1 MHGTFGAKIEIQWS
15 RERRATIKGKIELMK
30 HFIFQKIPAFAVPL
44 AVMLAVTATCCSVA
58 RADQFGDPNH
68 TFAIEFVT
76 IGDAGNAADTT
87 GDPNPAGAVPYTYR
101 IGKYEI
107 SEQMINKANAQSALD
122 GDPLGITIDARGPD
136 KPATRASWF
145 EAARFVN
152 WLNTSTG
159 NLPAYN
165 FDPNDTFQLWEAG
178 DAGYNPNNKF
188 RNTLARYFLP
198 SADEWYKA
206 AFFDPVS
213 DTWFDF
219 PNGKNTAPA
228 PVASGTDPNTAVYDQ
243 AGPADIMLAGG
254 ESPFGTV
261 AQAGNVWEWE
271 ETEGDLVNDDPQAPH
286 GIRGNNWSS
295 ISGDPTGLSSS
306 FRSFIL
312 SPNSSNAAV
321 GFRVA
326 SIVPEPTTFYLAIL
340 AGSAFLT
347 RRRWAAGF

>member
-1 MHGTFGAKIEIQWS
+1 
-15 RERRATIKGKIELMK
+15 MK
-30 HFIFQKIPAFAVPL
+30 HFMFQKISTFVVPL
-44 AVMLAVTATCCSVA
+44 AVMLALTAARCPLA

-68 TFAIEFVT
+68 TFGIEFVT

-87 GDPNPAGAVPYTYR
+87 GDPNPAGAVPYRYR

-122 GDPLGITIDARGPD
+122 GKPLGITIDARGPD

-243 AGPADIMLAGG
+243 PFDQGPADIMLAGG

-271 ETEGDLVNDDPQAPH
+271 ETAVDLVNDDPQEN
-286 GIRGNNWSS
+286 RGFRGSAWLGAG
-295 ISGDPTGLSSS
+295 SGNPTSLSSS
-306 FRSFIL
+306 FRHFIQL
-312 SPNSSNAAV
+312 PSNSV
-321 GFRVA
+321 GDIGFRVA

-347 RRRWAAGF
+347 RRRWAAKF

>member
-228 PVASGTDPNTAVYDQ
+228 PVASGTDPNTAVWNQ
-243 AGPADIMLAGG
+243 GTVPADIMLAGG

-271 ETEGDLVNDDPQAPH
+271 ETEIDLLNDAPEGVRGVRGGDWLL
-286 GIRGNNWSS
+286 S
-295 ISGDPTGLSSS
+295 ISDLGLSSS
-306 FRSFIL
+306 FR
-312 SPNSSNAAV
+312 NSSLPNREPLNG

-326 SIVPEPTTFYLAIL
+326 SIPIPEPTALGLMAL
-340 AGSAFLT
+340 GCSAVLV
-347 RRRWAAGF
+347 RRR